1 MTLIGVQIAKA
12 KGTLE
17 MVQAQLP
24 NMPKPISPNYRPTVE
39 YVIEPLD
46 VSSDGFRIA
55 TSDGHVVAIFSPMG
69 DFPETR
75 EANTMLVQAIVETFN
90 TVQAEIMRDEK

>member
-1 MTLIGVQIAKA
+1 MTLISVQIAKA

-39 YVIEPLD
+39 YVIEPMD
-46 VSSDGFRIA
+46 SSYDGFRIA
-55 TSDGHVVAIFSPMG
+55 TNDGQVIAIFSPMG
-69 DFPETR
+69 ETAIIQ
-75 EANTMLVQAIVETFN
+75 ENNVLLVLAMVETFN
-90 TVQAEIMRDEK
+90 TLQAEIMRGE